1 MNKLDK
7 LKDIKDIVEVTDY
20 SLYQLIAIV
29 ITFLLILI
37 VTTYL
42 YKNRITKTKQPSK
55 KQLALKRLKE
65 LDFTNTKDVVYSFS
79 LDGYIFVNE
88 SNQEKFNQIEK
99 ELEQYKYK
107 KDIQPLEQNIITQI
121 KEFIKGIKNVK

>member
-37 VTTYL
+37 VVAYL

-55 KQLALKRLKE
+55 KQLALKRLKG

-99 ELEQYKYK
+99 E
-107 KDIQPLEQNIITQI
+107 
-121 KEFIKGIKNVK
+121 EF

>member
-1 MNKLDK
+1 MIFL
-7 LKDIKDIVEVTDY
+7 I
-20 SLYQLIAIV
+20 SLSF

-37 VTTYL
+37 VVAYL

-55 KQLALKRLKE
+55 KQLALKRLKG

-121 KEFIKGIKNVK
+121 KEFIKGIKEEDEKWK